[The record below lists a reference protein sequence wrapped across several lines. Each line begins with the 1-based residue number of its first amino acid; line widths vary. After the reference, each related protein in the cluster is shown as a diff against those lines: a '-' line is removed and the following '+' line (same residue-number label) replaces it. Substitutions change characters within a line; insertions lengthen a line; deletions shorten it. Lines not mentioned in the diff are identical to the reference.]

1 MTANRQPSTDLLED
15 LCTRFILN
23 VPAEELEYVHTT

>member
-1 MTANRQPSTDLLED
+1 MTACLQPSTELLED

-23 VPAEELEYVHTT
+23 VPAEELE

>member
-1 MTANRQPSTDLLED
+1 MTANLQPSTELLED

-23 VPAEELEYVHTT
+23 VPPEELE

>member
-1 MTANRQPSTDLLED
+1 MAQQPGTKLPTKELLED

-23 VPAEELEYVHTT
+23 VPAEELE